1 MRILIVDD
9 DRDHAESIADVL
21 ATRQCHVDLA
31 FSGEDGVAKF
41 SETPFE
47 IVFMDVKL
55 PGIDGVE
62 AFFQCRKIRPQAK
75 IMLMT
80 GYSLEQ
86 LVARALGGG
95 ALGVLRKP
103 FAMVEIFDV
112 LQRITSQNPAASAHG
127 NG

>member
-1 MRILIVDD
+1 M
-9 DRDHAESIADVL
+9 SISLSAARTGWPSL
-21 ATRQCHVDLA
+21 ARRRSRC
-31 FSGEDGVAKF
+31 
-41 SETPFE
+41 
-47 IVFMDVKL
+47 FMDVKL

-103 FAMVEIFDV
+103 FAMVEIVDV
-112 LQRITSQNPAASAHG
+112 LQRITSQNPAAPSQRVG
-127 NG
+127 